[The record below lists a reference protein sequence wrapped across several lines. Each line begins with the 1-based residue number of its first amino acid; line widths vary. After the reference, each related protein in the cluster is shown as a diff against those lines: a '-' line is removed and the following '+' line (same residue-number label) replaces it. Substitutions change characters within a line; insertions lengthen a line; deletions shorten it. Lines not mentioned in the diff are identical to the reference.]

1 MNNSLLRW
9 AAGYVNVHMRGLFPE
24 RFINMCANRG
34 IDLWDVRCDGDGFRF
49 SIAAS
54 DFMKIKDFARK
65 SGIRVRITGKIGLPF
80 FMHANRKRQL
90 LFAGIIV
97 ALFLVYFMSFF
108 IWDIGFEGNVR
119 YTDEM
124 LLKYLNNNGY
134 HACMFKKSI
143 TCEDIEAMLRLEYND
158 ITWVS
163 ARIDGSKLVIA
174 INENTVIN
182 ESEEAAVS
190 PEDIVSE
197 VDGVIT
203 GIITRSG
210 TPMVKTGDTIV
221 KGQTLVSGVLDI
233 YDDSDTIIN
242 RHFVA
247 ADADIFARTVINYLD
262 EMKFLNEYRAYTG
275 RKRQRYYL
283 MVKDFK
289 LESFNIKK
297 GYGQYDLRNEQGRL
311 CIGESLYLPV
321 RWGKIVEEEYEIN
334 EYVCTE
340 DEAAAVL
347 NDKLNEYIEKLIK
360 KGIQIVDKNV
370 KIGKSD
376 DSYILSGEITVIKQ
390 IGESRS
396 INTGDYTIESETH
409 EENE

>member
-1 MNNSLLRW
+1 M
-9 AAGYVNVHMRGLFPE
+9 
-24 RFINMCANRG
+24 
-34 IDLWDVRCDGDGFRF
+34 
-49 SIAAS
+49 
-54 DFMKIKDFARK
+54 
-65 SGIRVRITGKIGLPF
+65 
-80 FMHANRKRQL
+80 
-90 LFAGIIV
+90 

-134 HACMFKKSI
+134 HACMFKNSI

-163 ARIDGSKLVIA
+163 ARIDGSKLIIE
-174 INENTVIN
+174 INENTVID
-182 ESEEAAVS
+182 ESEEVIVQ

-203 GIITRSG
+203 SIITRSG
-210 TPMVKTGDTIV
+210 TPAVKTGDTIV

-233 YDDSDTIIN
+233 YDDSDTIVN

-247 ADADIFARTVINYLD
+247 ADADVFARTVINYSD

-283 MVKDFK
+283 MVNDFK
-289 LESFNIKK
+289 IESFNIKR
-297 GYGQYDLRNEQGRL
+297 GYEKYDVSSVQKQLRL
-311 CIGESLYLPV
+311 GESLYFPV
-321 RWGKIVEEEYEIN
+321 RWGKIIEEEYEIN
-334 EYVCTE
+334 DYICTQE
-340 DEAAAVL
+340 EAEEAL
-347 NDKLNEYIEKLIK
+347 NVKLDEYIQKLMK

-370 KIGKSD
+370 KIGKSN
-376 DSYILSGEITVIKQ
+376 DSFILSGEITVIKQ
-390 IGESRS
+390 IGERQS
-396 INTGDYTIESETH
+396 INTGDYAIQSETH

>member
-9 AAGYVNVHMRGLFPE
+9 IAGYVDVHMHGMFPE
-24 RFINMCANRG
+24 RFINMCVNNG
-34 IDLWDVRCDGDGFRF
+34 IDLWDVRCDKEGFSF
-49 SIAAS
+49 SITAA

-65 SGIRVRITGKIGLPF
+65 SGIRVKITRKSGLPF
-80 FMHANRKRQL
+80 FMHINRRRKL
-90 LFAGIIV
+90 LFTGVVV

-134 HACMFKKSI
+134 HACMFKNSI

-163 ARIDGSKLVIA
+163 ARIDGSKLIIA
-174 INENTVIN
+174 INENTVID
-182 ESEEAAVS
+182 ESEEVIVQ

-203 GIITRSG
+203 SIITRSG
-210 TPMVKTGDTIV
+210 TPAVKTGDTIV

-233 YDDSDTIIN
+233 YDDSDTIVN

-247 ADADIFARTVINYLD
+247 ADADVFARTVINYSD

-283 MVKDFK
+283 MVNDFK
-289 LESFNIKK
+289 IESFNIKR
-297 GYGQYDLRNEQGRL
+297 GYEKYDVSSVQKQLRL
-311 CIGESLYLPV
+311 GESLYFPV
-321 RWGKIVEEEYEIN
+321 RWGKIIEEEYEIN
-334 EYVCTE
+334 DYICTQE
-340 DEAAAVL
+340 EAEEAL
-347 NDKLNEYIEKLIK
+347 NVKLDEYIQKLMK

-370 KIGKSD
+370 KIGKSN
-376 DSYILSGEITVIKQ
+376 DSFILSGEITVIKQ
-390 IGESRS
+390 IGERQS
-396 INTGDYTIESETH
+396 INTGDYAIQSETH